1 MAWNIS
7 TVNNS
12 VDAMQF
18 VVLFFDFGRTCL
30 FRACNKQ
37 PKCSFI
43 RKLKST
49 KLVKNYS
56 KNT

>member
-1 MAWNIS
+1 MAWNIF

-37 PKCSFI
+37 PNVLSSES
-43 RKLKST
+43 LNQPS
-49 KLVKNYS
+49 
-56 KNT
+56 